1 MRTAHANHGF
11 SLVEF
16 LIASTITL
24 TIMGVAFSTFQDTL
38 ALNQTTIQVA
48 DSNQNLRAGANL
60 LVRDLMQTG
69 RNLPLGGISIPSGAG
84 STAINRPA
92 RPGQSLTFNNVT
104 ATTLSSITTG
114 ANLGPTVDGRVTDL
128 ITLLTDDPF
137 MDDLTLN
144 PSTTSGNV
152 PKLAANGASFS
163 LGGSAAWL
171 AGSVSD
177 GVAPIA
183 PGDLIYFSNA
193 IGSAIQTVTR
203 VVGATVYFDAGDAF
217 NFNQRNADSGS
228 ITQILGVQTTVR
240 RVLMYTYY
248 VTPEAP
254 GLPRLVRA
262 LNFGP
267 PQALAGIIE
276 DLEFTYDLVDGV
288 YNPSNIESLPY
299 TANDV
304 TYSANQIRKVNLHVG
319 VRAEEK
325 SKKTNDYPRNHLST
339 TVSIRNLAY
348 VDRYQ

>member
-1 MRTAHANHGF
+1 MSTPHANHGF

-16 LIASTITL
+16 LIASVITL

-38 ALNQTTIQVA
+38 LLNQTTVQVA
-48 DSNQNLRAGANL
+48 DSNQNLRAGTNI

-69 RNLPLGGISIPSGAG
+69 RNLPLGGISIPSGTG
-84 STAINRPA
+84 STAINRPGP
-92 RPGQSLTFNNVT
+92 PGQTLTFNNVT
-104 ATTLSSITTG
+104 ATTLPSITTG
-114 ANLGPTVDGRVTDL
+114 TNLGPNVDGRLTDL

-152 PKLAANGASFS
+152 PKLSSTGASFGVGTS
-163 LGGSAAWL
+163 TAWL
-171 AGSVSD
+171 AGNAND
-177 GVAPIA
+177 GIAPIA
-183 PGDLIYFSNA
+183 PGDLLYFSNA

-203 VVGATVYFDAGDAF
+203 VTGPTVYFDAGDAF
-217 NFNQRNADSGS
+217 NFNQRNAQAGS

-240 RVLMYTYY
+240 RVLMLTYY
-248 VTPEAP
+248 VYRDSP

-262 LNFGP
+262 LNFGA

-288 YNPSNIESLPY
+288 YNPANIESLPY
-299 TANDV
+299 TANAV
-304 TYSANQIRKVNLHVG
+304 TYSANQIRKVNVHIG

-325 SKKTNDYPRNHLST
+325 SKSTNDYPRNHLST